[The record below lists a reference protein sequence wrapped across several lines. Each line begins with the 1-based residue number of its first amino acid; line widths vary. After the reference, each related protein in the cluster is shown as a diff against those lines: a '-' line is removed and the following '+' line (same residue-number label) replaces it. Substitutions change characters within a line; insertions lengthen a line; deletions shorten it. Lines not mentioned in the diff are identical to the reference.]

1 MKTEKIKRVR
11 LSAFLLFLFLIVGCE
26 NPFAPG
32 HYTDPEGG
40 SGVLSDL
47 TTPDGVFINLKYA
60 YTFKDTSIYSAL
72 IKDDFIFTFRDYD
85 LGADVTWGREEELRT
100 TYGLFSN
107 SERLDLVWNNIVLSS
122 GDSTKMNIVRS
133 FNLTITFNPN
143 DIIRINGRVN
153 LDLQKNATTKRW
165 QIARWIDESNL

>member
-1 MKTEKIKRVR
+1 MRK
-11 LSAFLLFLFLIVGCE
+11 FLKGMILILVLFIPGCE
-26 NPFAPG
+26 NPFSPG
-32 HYTDPEGG
+32 HYTDPDSGG
-40 SGVLSDL
+40 GVLSDL
-47 TTPDGVFINLKYA
+47 STSDGIFVNLRYA

-100 TYGLFSN
+100 TSGLFSN
-107 SERLDLVWNNIVLSS
+107 SERLDLVWNNVILSS
-122 GDSTKMNIVRS
+122 GDSLKLNIVRS

-143 DIIRINGRVN
+143 DIVRINGRVN
-153 LDLQKNATTKRW
+153 LNLEKNAITNKW

>member
-1 MKTEKIKRVR
+1 MRNLFPVTVLLIV
-11 LSAFLLFLFLIVGCE
+11 FLLAGCE

-32 HYTDPEGG
+32 HYSDGQGG
-40 SGVLSDL
+40 GGVLSDL
-47 TTPDGVFINLKYA
+47 STPDGVFINLKYA

-72 IKDDFIFTFRDYD
+72 INDNFIFTFRDYD
-85 LGADVTWGREEELRT
+85 LGADVSWGREEELRT

-122 GDSTKMNIVRS
+122 GDSLKMNIVRS
-133 FNLTITFNPN
+133 FNLTITFNPS
-143 DIIRINGRVN
+143 DIVRINGRVN
-153 LDLQKNATTKRW
+153 LDLEKNAVTKRW

>member
-1 MKTEKIKRVR
+1 LRR
-11 LSAFLLFLFLIVGCE
+11 LSTILIFLSVITFFGCE

-32 HYTDPEGG
+32 LYTDNDNGG
-40 SGVLSDL
+40 GVLSDL
-47 TTPDGVFINLKYA
+47 STSDGVFINLKYA

-85 LGADVTWGREEELRT
+85 LGADITWGRDEELRT
-100 TYGLFSN
+100 TSGLFSN

-122 GDSTKMNIVRS
+122 GDSTKINIVRT

-143 DIIRINGRVN
+143 DIVRINGRVN
-153 LDLQKNATTKRW
+153 LNIERNAVTKKW